1 MDDLDPYLD
10 TTSSTCLWGTVWR
23 MRLRRLS
30 VTSGRPWPY
39 VWDLS
44 PTSTWRRP
52 WLHWPRQC
60 LPEDQCLA
68 CWIWNTCTGLER
80 VLLLWK
86 SHVNNW
92 FNGAMSWTTPIVRR
106 DREEDSGYYRVH
118 SVDCVCSLCNS
129 LLRGSYCPTSWKNPK
144 VSGHLVNRLNR
155 KFGPTMLIET
165 LPTLDLVLL

>member
-52 WLHWPRQC
+52 WPHWPRPC

-68 CWIWNTCTGLER
+68 FWIWNTCTGLAR
-80 VLLLWK
+80 VPLLWN

-92 FNGAMSWTTPIVRR
+92 FNGAMSWTTPIVMR
-106 DREEDSGYYRVH
+106 DREGDSGYYRVH
-118 SVDCVCSLCNS
+118 SVDCVYSLYVAVC
-129 LLRGSYCPTSWKNPK
+129 WE
-144 VSGHLVNRLNR
+144 VV
-155 KFGPTMLIET
+155 I
-165 LPTLDLVLL
+165 VLLAERTPRSVVTLLTDWIVSLVRPC